1 MYLQGKR
8 YHFHTATYACKTYSI
23 PQDWMRASGAS
34 LSRLDQVRPNVYTM
48 GAQDP
53 RSLRAGSARRRRSSG
68 KQPGSTPYQQID
80 TEPPLALVTYQK
92 TAWGSQTSIPELIRQ
107 QSERQ
112 RPLSGRRPWSGRGVP
127 PSPQRKESRE
137 QPPPRAPGGLIA
149 VLGEK
154 YSPSERLPSGVATH
168 NTSTWVG
175 PKSSRGAKDEDA
187 EDTDRII
194 QEILDSQDQTDKSL
208 AKMTRLYGESQP
220 PPPPRGSPDLEQ
232 MIKDLPSQSDQQQ
245 GSPRQDGA
253 EGQQEPATE
262 ILVRQAP
269 VPPTVPLLRRPAPEP
284 IRFAIPTGDDDEG
297 NEEDSDE
304 ELKRVITR
312 TNDVSKDVDIVSVT
326 SNTSS
331 PRLLPSTSTALHA
344 TGTEEKTNVARKL
357 NVTIDEGQNV
367 MINITPRNVAS
378 SDSTSEPPSR
388 RPKSAT
394 VDRKPSPDTS
404 IQSLQEEL
412 GLMVKDD
419 RQKTVSPRGVRSSVK
434 SPRLVKR
441 RVKSAKARLEV
452 RTVSVEYG
460 EERDEDKEEKDEETN
475 SAENEVKKRRRRR
488 PDEVETMVSRI
499 SLSDSEEHQ
508 SQVVANEG
516 RTESRK
522 PQVSSVNPNRNYYQL
537 SLQQG
542 KDYSEKY
549 KTVKTIEFADGGPSE
564 TKTKTLISVTE
575 RPEGVRS
582 SGAWEVGA
590 GEGKENHLGIKR
602 PMSAQRVVTRP
613 PPRPESRQGY
623 YADMDRPHLEPTEQA
638 IHIDPDPPRSPSAL
652 HQAMTLHQKPPRPHS
667 AKVPSTRHGGPAKS
681 PRKHSHRRPRSAT
694 VGSTGTKKEE
704 KAVSRALVPA
714 APKASVAELRRNRAA
729 VKALK
734 AGTLC
739 KEKAYIAPSP
749 PVQAVKPIIRKTT
762 RRKDSSSSD
771 EELVEKMLLA
781 RQEDVNEANT
791 PRTAECKDIYDRL
804 QEKGVVV
811 SMDTIKKG
819 LIPPEEKTFS
829 ECSSKLPTNTAT
841 SLLSSPE
848 VWLSTEFKRLRLAE
862 KAVELA
868 NERLAQQ
875 QREERGETDKA
886 KTKKKKKPPSGNKK
900 KHKRSATTS

>member
-1 MYLQGKR
+1 MEGEDDIYVEGR
-8 YHFHTATYACKTYSI
+8 SSAARR
-23 PQDWMRASGAS
+23 DWMRASGAS

-53 RSLRAGSARRRRSSG
+53 RALRPGSGRRRRSSG
-68 KQPGSTPYQQID
+68 RQPGSTPYQQID
-80 TEPPLALVTYQK
+80 TEPPLAGVDYQK

-112 RPLSGRRPWSGRGVP
+112 RPQSGRRPWSGRGVP
-127 PSPQRKESRE
+127 PPPQRKDSRE
-137 QPPPRAPGGLIA
+137 QPPARAPGGLIA

-154 YSPSERLPSGVATH
+154 YSPSERPPSGVATH

-175 PKSSRGAKDEDA
+175 PKGSRGAKDEDA

-194 QEILDSQDQTDKSL
+194 QEILNSQDQTDKSL
-208 AKMTRLYGESQP
+208 AKMTRLYGETQP

-232 MIKDLPSQSDQQQ
+232 MIKDLPSEPDQQQ
-245 GSPRQDGA
+245 AVTQQDGA
-253 EGQQEPATE
+253 EGQQEPTTE

-297 NEEDSDE
+297 NEEESDE
-304 ELKRVITR
+304 ELKRDNTR
-312 TNDVSKDVDIVSVT
+312 TRELSKDVDIVSIT

-331 PRLLPSTSTALHA
+331 PRLLPSTSTTLRAQ
-344 TGTEEKTNVARKL
+344 GTEEPPNLARKL

-367 MINITPRNVAS
+367 LINITPRNVAS

-394 VDRKPSPDTS
+394 VDRKASPDTS
-404 IQSLQEEL
+404 LQSLQEEL
-412 GLMVKDD
+412 GLTVKDD
-419 RQKTVSPRGVRSSVK
+419 KQKTVSPRGVRSSVK

-460 EERDEDKEEKDEETN
+460 EERDEDKEEKDEEQIT
-475 SAENEVKKRRRRR
+475 AENEVKKRRRRR
-488 PDEVETMVSRI
+488 PDDVETMVSRI
-499 SLSDSEEHQ
+499 SMSDSEEHQ
-508 SQVVANEG
+508 AQIVANEG
-516 RTESRK
+516 KTESRR
-522 PQVSSVNPNRNYYQL
+522 PQVSSVKPNRNYYQL

-582 SGAWEVGA
+582 GAWEVGA

-602 PMSAQRVVTRP
+602 PVSAQRVVTRP
-613 PPRPESRQGY
+613 PPRPECRQGY
-623 YADMDRPHLEPTEQA
+623 YADMDRPQLEPTEQA
-638 IHIDPDPPRSPSAL
+638 VHVETELQRSPSAL
-652 HQAMTLHQKPPRPHS
+652 QQAMTLHQKPPRPHS
-667 AKVPSTRHGGPAKS
+667 AKVPCNRHGGPAKS

-694 VGSTGTKKEE
+694 VGSMGTKKEE
-704 KAVSRALVPA
+704 KSVSRALVPA
-714 APKASVAELRRNRAA
+714 APKPSVAELRRNRAA

-749 PVQAVKPIIRKTT
+749 PVQAVKPIVRKT

-781 RQEDVNEANT
+781 RQEDVNGTDT
-791 PRTAECKDIYDRL
+791 PRTAECRDIYDRL

-829 ECSSKLPTNTAT
+829 ECSSKLPTNSTS

-886 KTKKKKKPPSGNKK
+886 KAKKKKKAPSGNKK

>member
-1 MYLQGKR
+1 MFR
-8 YHFHTATYACKTYSI
+8 YAYPDQLSFSKDSHAQRLVVCR
-23 PQDWMRASGAS
+23 DWMRASGAS

-53 RSLRAGSARRRRSSG
+53 RTLRAGSARRRRSSG
-68 KQPGSTPYQQID
+68 RQPGSTPYQQID
-80 TEPPLALVTYQK
+80 TEPPLAGITYQK

-112 RPLSGRRPWSGRGVP
+112 RPQSGRRPWSGRGVP
-127 PSPQRKESRE
+127 PPPQRKDSRE
-137 QPPPRAPGGLIA
+137 QPPPPRAPGGLIA

-154 YSPSERLPSGVATH
+154 YSPSERPPSGVATH
-168 NTSTWVG
+168 NTSTWVPRG
-175 PKSSRGAKDEDA
+175 RGAKDEDA

-194 QEILDSQDQTDKSL
+194 QEILSSQDQTDKSL
-208 AKMTRLYGESQP
+208 AKMTRLYGEGEP

-232 MIKDLPSQSDQQQ
+232 MIKDLPSQSDLQQ
-245 GSPRQDGA
+245 GSPQQDGS
-253 EGQQEPATE
+253 EGQQEPTTE

-284 IRFAIPTGDDDEG
+284 IRFAIPTGDEDEG
-297 NEEDSDE
+297 NGDDSDE
-304 ELKRVITR
+304 DHRRISTSSKEVT
-312 TNDVSKDVDIVSVT
+312 KDVDIVSIT
-326 SNTSS
+326 SDTSS

-344 TGTEEKTNVARKL
+344 QGTDEQTNVARKL
-357 NVTIDEGQNV
+357 NVTINEGQNV
-367 MINITPRNVAS
+367 LINITPRDIAS
-378 SDSTSEPPSR
+378 SDGNTEPPSR
-388 RPKSAT
+388 RPRSAT
-394 VDRKPSPDTS
+394 VERKPDTS
-404 IQSLQEEL
+404 LQSLQEEL
-412 GLMVKDD
+412 GLTAKDE
-419 RQKTVSPRGVRSSVK
+419 RQRTASPRGVRSAVK

-441 RVKSAKARLEV
+441 RVKSAKARLDV

-460 EERDEDKEEKDEETN
+460 EERDEDKDEKEEEKTT
-475 SAENEVKKRRRRR
+475 AENELKKRRRRR

-499 SLSDSEEHQ
+499 PISDSEEHQ
-508 SQVVANEG
+508 SSQFVATNEG
-516 RTESRK
+516 RTETRK
-522 PQVSSVNPNRNYYQL
+522 TQVSSVNSNRNYYQL
-537 SLQQG
+537 SLQQ
-542 KDYSEKY
+542 SEKY

-582 SGAWEVGA
+582 GVWDVGA

-602 PMSAQRVVTRP
+602 PMSAQRIVSRP
-613 PPRPESRQGY
+613 PPRPECRQGY
-623 YADMDRPHLEPTEQA
+623 YADMDRPQLETPEQA
-638 IHIDPDPPRSPSAL
+638 VDIDLEPPRSPSAL
-652 HQAMTLHQKPPRPHS
+652 QQAMALNQKPPRPHS
-667 AKVPSTRHGGPAKS
+667 AKVPSRGLAKS

-694 VGSTGTKKEE
+694 VGSTGAKKEE

-714 APKASVAELRRNRAA
+714 APKPSTAELRRNRAA

-749 PVQAVKPIIRKTT
+749 PVQAVKPIVRKTN

-781 RQEDVNEANT
+781 RQEDVNETNT

-829 ECSSKLPTNTAT
+829 ECTSKLPTNTTT

-886 KTKKKKKPPSGNKK
+886 KAKKKKKTPSGSKK